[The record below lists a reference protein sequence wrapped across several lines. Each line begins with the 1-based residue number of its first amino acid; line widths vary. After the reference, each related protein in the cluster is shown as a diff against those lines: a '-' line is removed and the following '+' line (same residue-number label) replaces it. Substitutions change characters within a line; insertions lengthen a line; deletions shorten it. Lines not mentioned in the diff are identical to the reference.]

1 MFLRKVTNEI
11 VRQLIEMKGFY
22 SLDKPGEFS
31 TILDLQYIAAMNHPG
46 GGRNDIPPRL
56 KRQFSIFN
64 CIMPTDNS
72 MDKIFST
79 IANGYFCKA
88 RFPNLDSFSGML
100 NQLVPATRMLWQA
113 TKEKMLPTPAKFHY
127 VFNLRDLS
135 RVWEGML
142 KIASDQLNNTED
154 LAALW
159 KYECTRVIADRYPN
173 KLCMNR
179 CNHNSHN
186 IDEPISCI

>member
-1 MFLRKVTNEI
+1 M
-11 VRQLIEMKGFY
+11 
-22 SLDKPGEFS
+22 DKPGEFS

-64 CIMPTDNS
+64 CIIPTDAS

-79 IANGYFCKA
+79 IANGYFNKT
-88 RFPNLDSFSGML
+88 RFPNIDTFSVVL
-100 NQLVPATRMLWQA
+100 NQLVGATRSLWQA
-113 TKEKMLPTPAKFHY
+113 TKVKMLPTPAKFHY

-135 RVWEGML
+135 RIWEGIL
-142 KIASDQLNNTED
+142 KVTAEQLTSTED

-159 KYECTRVIADRYPN
+159 KYESTRVIADRCVSARLRWLVIRVHT
-173 KLCMNR
+173 KLV
-179 CNHNSHN
+179 NSY
-186 IDEPISCI
+186 IQV

>member
-1 MFLRKVTNEI
+1 
-11 VRQLIEMKGFY
+11 MKGFY

-64 CIMPTDNS
+64 CTIPTDVS
-72 MDKIFST
+72 VDKIFGVIS
-79 IANGYFCKA
+79 AGHFC
-88 RFPNLDSFSGML
+88 RSRYPNLESFNEVL
-100 NQLVPATRMLWQA
+100 KQLVPATRLLWQA
-113 TKEKMLPTPAKFHY
+113 TKAKMLPTPAKFHY

-135 RVWEGML
+135 RVWEGIL
-142 KIASDQLNNTED
+142 KISHEQISSPEE

-159 KYECTRVIADRYPN
+159 KYECTRVIADRY
-173 KLCMNR
+173 
-179 CNHNSHN
+179 
-186 IDEPISCI
+186 DYFA